1 MLFLPLLCCELDTL
15 SFCAGVKT
23 RARREREKFSLS
35 YSLFLSFYHHPPLRN
50 AACHLSLSCPL
61 LPTLVKMSAGRH
73 VRLLET
79 GCSSSSSHAM
89 SSEVGLRAGGR
100 PSELS
105 PPLWQTKDRSLVT
118 TLQVAAAVTHL
129 RDGGSH
135 YIVSAGSRGSRLPET
150 DAMAAGKTIY
160 SLATESLVNDSQI
173 RVWIV

>member
-1 MLFLPLLCCELDTL
+1 MQL
-15 SFCAGVKT
+15 VI
-23 RARREREKFSLS
+23 
-35 YSLFLSFYHHPPLRN
+35 
-50 AACHLSLSCPL
+50 SLSCPL

-73 VRLLET
+73 VRVMET
-79 GCSSSSSHAM
+79 GCSSSHAM
-89 SSEVGLRAGGR
+89 SSDVGLRAGGR

-160 SLATESLVNDSQI
+160 SLATESLVNDTDQGVDRIERGFFKMNEAVKEVHLFGVSCCSMLSPGADTAYF
-173 RVWIV
+173 